1 MFLCRYTPVL
11 KSCLSRSNKTQ
22 CDRMWYDVAASES
35 ETQFSEATVLFH
47 IHQSARF
54 GHASIKNFLKFM
66 KNVVNAPEL
75 VLDPFLLTV
84 LLSLSTISIY
94 EQQVFACA
102 SNME

>member
-1 MFLCRYTPVL
+1 M
-11 KSCLSRSNKTQ
+11 
-22 CDRMWYDVAASES
+22 
-35 ETQFSEATVLFH
+35 LFH

-94 EQQVFACA
+94 EQQVFAC
-102 SNME
+102 SNDMDDFMVSLTVK

>member
-1 MFLCRYTPVL
+1 
-11 KSCLSRSNKTQ
+11 
-22 CDRMWYDVAASES
+22 
-35 ETQFSEATVLFH
+35 
-47 IHQSARF
+47 
-54 GHASIKNFLKFM
+54 M

-102 SNME
+102 FGME

>member
-1 MFLCRYTPVL
+1 MCY
-11 KSCLSRSNKTQ
+11 
-22 CDRMWYDVAASES
+22 YVAASES